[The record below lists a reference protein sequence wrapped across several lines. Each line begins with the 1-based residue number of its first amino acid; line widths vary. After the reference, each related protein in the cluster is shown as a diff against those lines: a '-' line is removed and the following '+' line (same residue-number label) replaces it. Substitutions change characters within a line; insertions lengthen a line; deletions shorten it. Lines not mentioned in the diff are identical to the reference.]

1 MKKVKHGFTCSKKPL
16 AEHDP
21 VIFSASY
28 HRERLVELDPLVPPE
43 PVVLLETL
51 VCLV

>member
-1 MKKVKHGFTCSKKPL
+1 MKPL
-16 AEHDP
+16 TVHDP
-21 VIFSASY
+21 VIFSASH
-28 HRERLVELDPLVPPE
+28 HRERLVELDPLVPLE